1 MIWYWSSRR
10 NQWLHI
16 HTRVTSTIIHVT
28 SPASCSTHRK
38 EKAWNCLY
46 CSCFPKMIGWLFR
59 AFMAMLLRKVWGSV
73 SNRSD
78 SVDRDRNSASSSLLT
93 SLGAFDEL
101 PSDILMQILRK
112 LGAKDAIKMSVVC
125 KSWKL
130 LVSDN
135 QLWIFY
141 LQHQRDESWDSIYFA
156 ETSLRPGY
164 PLQ

>member
-1 MIWYWSSRR
+1 
-10 NQWLHI
+10 
-16 HTRVTSTIIHVT
+16 
-28 SPASCSTHRK
+28 
-38 EKAWNCLY
+38 
-46 CSCFPKMIGWLFR
+46 
-59 AFMAMLLRKVWGSV
+59 MAMLLRKVWGSV

-78 SVDRDRNSASSSLLT
+78 SAVRDRNSASSSLLT

-101 PSDILMQILRK
+101 PSDILMLILRK

-141 LQHQRDESWDSIYFA
+141 LQHQRDESWDSIFFA

>member
-1 MIWYWSSRR
+1 
-10 NQWLHI
+10 
-16 HTRVTSTIIHVT
+16 
-28 SPASCSTHRK
+28 
-38 EKAWNCLY
+38 
-46 CSCFPKMIGWLFR
+46 
-59 AFMAMLLRKVWGSV
+59 MAMLLRKVWGSV

-78 SVDRDRNSASSSLLT
+78 SADRDRNSASSSLLT

-141 LQHQRDESWDSIYFA
+141 LQHQRDESWDSIFFA
-156 ETSLRPGY
+156 ETSLRSVILFSKLPY
-164 PLQ
+164 FWLLRNST

>member
-1 MIWYWSSRR
+1 
-10 NQWLHI
+10 
-16 HTRVTSTIIHVT
+16 
-28 SPASCSTHRK
+28 
-38 EKAWNCLY
+38 
-46 CSCFPKMIGWLFR
+46 
-59 AFMAMLLRKVWGSV
+59 MAMLLKKVWGSV

-78 SVDRDRNSASSSLLT
+78 SVDRDRNSASS